1 MRLPD
6 EQRPNIV
13 RLVLREGALIRYTP
27 QGAGLTLKSVEPLHP
42 NFIRLHR
49 PRRDCEAFAYAA
61 RLSVKSLESLVYS
74 ELDSNREGFH
84 MAANDKTPGHK
95 L

>member
-6 EQRPNIV
+6 EHRPNIV

-27 QGAGLTLKSVEPLHP
+27 QGAGLTLKSVDLLYP
-42 NFIRLHR
+42 NFLRLHR
-49 PRRDCEAFAYAA
+49 PRRDYEAFAYAA

-74 ELDSNREGFH
+74 ELDSNRVGFH
-84 MAANDKTPGHK
+84 MTANDKTLGHN